1 MIWLFN
7 SILLIYLILSNI
19 AIIVRM
25 YRSFLQYLS
34 PIKGYTS
41 MILIIGVLGAVD
53 YYVFD
58 ITSDK
63 FEIFDENQ
71 EVFKQIEER
80 GNDFQE
86 LTKQ

>member
-34 PIKGYTS
+34 PIKGYAS